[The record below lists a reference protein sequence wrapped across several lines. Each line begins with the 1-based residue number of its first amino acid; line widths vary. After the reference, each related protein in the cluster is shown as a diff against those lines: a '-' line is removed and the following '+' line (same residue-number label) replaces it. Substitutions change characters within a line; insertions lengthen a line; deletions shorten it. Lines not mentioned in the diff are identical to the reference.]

1 MRRLLVYILVFIIG
15 LLVGVILLQK
25 TKKDYRQEQVEIIQ
39 NGIKNVSKLVVAEE
53 NFTQFYQYS
62 NADKYLFETLQF
74 DKKVILIVK
83 AKVLVSYDLKKM
95 ETEIDS
101 IHKKIIIKKI
111 PQEELTIVPSY
122 QYYDFKQSVFNTFT
136 KEELNAV
143 QKSSV
148 EKMKKSLEVSKSK
161 DIAQKRLIEELNQL
175 WSVAK
180 IMGWAI
186 EDQTQ
191 NKLIDSVLKPA
202 FKELELQLQ

>member
-15 LLVGVILLQK
+15 LLVGVVLLQK

-53 NFTQFYQYS
+53 SFTQFYQYS

-180 IMGWAI
+180 IMGWTI

-202 FKELELQLQ
+202 FKDLELQLQ